1 MLVEASL
8 AALKFGIELTDLS
21 PHAATVLLTCRCSF
35 LCRQNPGLWFHASG
49 WEMESGSYWNLC
61 SYVLQEAVMT
71 FFIVIPVR
79 NYFIHSLNQLLD
91 LL

>member
-1 MLVEASL
+1 MP
-8 AALKFGIELTDLS
+8 AAGKWSQGVTGTS
-21 PHAATVLLTCRCSF
+21 
-35 LCRQNPGLWFHASG
+35 
-49 WEMESGSYWNLC
+49 SYA
-61 SYVLQEAVMT
+61 LQEAVMT